1 MQPTTRLHVS
11 GYRFLVRRMEH
22 ALVRGDTRM
31 LDDPM
36 RAQSISLAV
45 GGILAAVIVA
55 VSAVLAL
62 VRPAGEVGDAA
73 IVVVR
78 DSGATYVRIGDVL
91 HPVFNMASARL
102 IAGAPADPRMIDQRA
117 ADSAHRGPQLGI
129 PGAPENI
136 STPLTAEESS
146 WTVCDDAGG
155 DTVVIAGRVAD
166 TAVASGSGVLVR
178 PRDGGARR
186 HICCTAADVRVW
198 ICVTP
203 RWFAHCVWTVLHH
216 NRSPRQ
222 YCRRYRKPRR
232 SRLRTSPKPAHPDPG
247 CCATI
252 RPAAC

>member
-136 STPLTAEESS
+136 STPLTAEESR

-178 PRDGGARR
+178 PRDGGAAATYLLYGSRR
-186 HICCTAADVRVW
+186 ARVDLRHPAVVRALRLDG
-198 ICVTP
+198 IAP
-203 RWFAHCVWTVLHH
+203 QPISASILSAIPEAVL
-216 NRSPRQ
+216 
-222 YCRRYRKPRR
+222 K
-232 SRLRTSPKPAHPDPG
+232 K
-247 CCATI
+247 I
-252 RPAAC
+252 